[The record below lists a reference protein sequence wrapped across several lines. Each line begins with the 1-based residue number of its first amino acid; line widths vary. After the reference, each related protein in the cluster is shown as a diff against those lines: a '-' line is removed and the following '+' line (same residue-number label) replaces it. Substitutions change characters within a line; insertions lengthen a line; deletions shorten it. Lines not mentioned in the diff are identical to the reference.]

1 MSNED
6 AKTFHIYI
14 DETSKAA
21 QFMGVGAL
29 FTRRDSGRAIAQA
42 IQDAVP
48 AYGQRSNKEIHWSE
62 LTNHLL
68 PLYTAVGIDLVKCAR
83 VKPYRMRFHAM
94 MIERSK
100 LDRSISAGL
109 NREEVLARFIFT
121 LIFQFASNFG
131 PNNIYHVFIDSPDGG
146 EGPDAAL
153 RAMLNNRC
161 LSYFKERTDPF
172 HTASYVR
179 SENSR
184 LIQAVDLLSGAVAY
198 ETNSLH
204 LAARPAKHRYALWKS
219 LLEASNLPTFAQPT
233 TNRMSRF
240 KIMHFDFEKSVA
252 KRFKNPAPPS
262 LDGI

>member
-1 MSNED
+1 MSDED
-6 AKTFHIYI
+6 AKTFHIYV
-14 DETSKAA
+14 DETSKSAT
-21 QFMGVGAL
+21 FMGVGAL
-29 FTRRDSGRAIAQA
+29 FTRRDSGREIAQMV
-42 IQDAVP
+42 QDAVP
-48 AYGQRSNKEIHWSE
+48 EHGQRADKEIHWSE

-68 PLYTAVGIDLVKCAR
+68 PLYTALGIDLVKCTQL
-83 VKPYRMRFHAM
+83 KPYRMRYHIM

-131 PNNIYHVFIDSPDGG
+131 PRNIYHVFIDSPDG
-146 EGPDAAL
+146 EERADPAV

-161 LSYFKERTDPF
+161 FSQFKTRSDPF
-172 HTASYVR
+172 HTVKYVR

-204 LAARPAKHRYALWKS
+204 LAAKPSKHRLALWAAMLK
-219 LLEASNLPTFAQPT
+219 ASNLPTFAQPT
-233 TNRMSRF
+233 TNRMNRF
-240 KIMHFDFEKSVA
+240 KIMHFDFEKSSA
-252 KRFKNPAPPS
+252 RRFENPRPPEA
-262 LDGI
+262 DEG